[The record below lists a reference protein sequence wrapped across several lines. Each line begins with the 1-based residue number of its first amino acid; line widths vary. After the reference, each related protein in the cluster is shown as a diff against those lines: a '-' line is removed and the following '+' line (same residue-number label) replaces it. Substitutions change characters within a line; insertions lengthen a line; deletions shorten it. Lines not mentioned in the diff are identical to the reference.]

1 MKIHPNDIRT
11 SISPPSAVELNTT
24 SVLANYATEAD
35 ISSHPPVYEKDTK
48 ILVWNCALH
57 SASDVVFDCCAHA
70 HIGGGGEEGG
80 TASLA
85 HPYWVLHGLCLSK
98 KLPFHFPAYNP
109 DDQAMMNNLKFY
121 SSLPE
126 VDMNKIV
133 NFEVKEA
140 INYIK
145 RQQYEEA
152 LLKYIEKEFTF
163 EDASDNEVSP
173 SDSMKEKVYSSPFP
187 NLSKEMK
194 DLQAE
199 EGIGYVSLSECQYK
213 SQGVPIILCKPWNN
227 KLRFTSIR
235 NGAYLPKPADAP
247 HMFVSIRPTPTMDIV
262 IADWL
267 NEGIIRRNEKICDA
281 FPLFAIPKANR
292 ELGLHKT

>member
-1 MKIHPNDIRT
+1 MIQYIFLK
-11 SISPPSAVELNTT
+11 LNVST
-24 SVLANYATEAD
+24 SVAILQF
-35 ISSHPPVYEKDTK
+35 IEKDTK

-80 TASLA
+80 TARSQISQF
-85 HPYWVLHGLCLSK
+85 PTF
-98 KLPFHFPAYNP
+98 KLLTNMAGSNGPPPPSTTPLLTGRASINP